1 MKPPRPLD
9 DLLRTLLARYA
20 TVRPDGLVL
29 DPRAPPVTD
38 VMAKLVRSGAA
49 RTLYRDKQPDC
60 RSLDG
65 VKSLKGRECAT
76 CPERSGCTPQILVDL
91 EIDRLPYRLLL
102 SFTSAKNFLL
112 AVDRLR
118 RESRPLEGAHLR
130 VRVVNRGRW
139 GEVCFEVAPA

>member
-1 MKPPRPLD
+1 MQPSRPTD

-20 TVRPDGLVL
+20 TVRPHGLVL
-29 DPRAPPVTD
+29 DPRAAPVTD
-38 VMAKLVRSGAA
+38 VVAKLVRSSSA
-49 RTLYRDKQPDC
+49 RTLYREKRPEC

-65 VKSLKGRECAT
+65 VRSLTGRECVT
-76 CPERSGCTPQILVDL
+76 CPDRSGCTPQILVDL

-118 RESRPLEGAHLR
+118 RQSRSVEGACVRLR
-130 VRVVNRGRW
+130 VLNRGRW
-139 GEVCFEVAPA
+139 GEVCFEVAPT

>member
-1 MKPPRPLD
+1 MQPPRPID

-29 DPRAPPVTD
+29 DPGAKPVAD
-38 VMAKLVRSGAA
+38 VMAKLVRSGPA
-49 RTLYRDKQPDC
+49 RTLYRDKHPDC

-65 VKSLKGRECAT
+65 VRSLTGRECAS

-112 AVDRLR
+112 LVDRLR
-118 RESRPLEGAHLR
+118 RESRPVEGARVR

-139 GEVCFEVAPA
+139 GEVSFDPALA

>member
-1 MKPPRPLD
+1 MGAPRRID

-29 DPRAPPVTD
+29 DPRAAPLTD
-38 VMAKLVRSGAA
+38 VVAKCVRSGPA
-49 RTLYRDKQPDC
+49 RTLYQEKRPAC

-65 VKSLKGRECAT
+65 VRSLTGRECAT
-76 CPERSGCTPQILVDL
+76 CPERSGCTPQILIDL

-112 AVDRLR
+112 LADRLG
-118 RESRPLEGAHLR
+118 REGRPLGGALLR

-139 GEVCFEVAPA
+139 GEVCFEPAPA

>member
-1 MKPPRPLD
+1 MQRPRPLD

-20 TVRPDGLVL
+20 TVRPDGLLL
-29 DPRAPPVTD
+29 DPAAPPVTD
-38 VMAKLVRSGAA
+38 AVAKLVRSGAA
-49 RTLYRDKQPDC
+49 RTLYREKRPAC

-65 VKSLKGRECAT
+65 VRSLTGRECAT

-112 AVDRLR
+112 LVDRLS
-118 RESRPLEGAHLR
+118 RESRPLEGARLR

-139 GEVCFEVAPA
+139 GEVCFEPASP